1 MTRDLL
7 ELRRTERYLVGDA
20 IASGGMAAVHVGV
33 VQGALGFSRV
43 VAVKRLHPPVAAD
56 ARFVAMLIDEA
67 RVVSRIRHVNVVP
80 TLDILEYDGEVFV
93 IMEYVRGRSLARLL
107 ELTTARGELVPMRIA
122 LPVLVG
128 ALRGLEA
135 AHEATDL
142 DGTALGIVH
151 RDVSPQNILVGTGG
165 VARLIDFGVAYALGK
180 SEATRRGEFKGKL
193 SYAAPEQ
200 LGEGG
205 TATKRTDLYAVGI
218 ILWEMLTGRR
228 LFFGEDDVATFRNA
242 VRAVVPSP
250 HDVLA
255 EDEQMRAFRTER
267 EVDALAPIAL
277 RALDRD
283 PTKRWSSA
291 AEMAAALEQALPSAS
306 LAEVGAWLQD
316 LARSELEEEQ
326 EIITRIEEALPRR
339 PRSAFASSP
348 SIPDVEPSKLP
359 RPANGPRPPPPDPR
373 TKNFL
378 IGLPPTTLAAIALAA
393 AAGAGIGTLLFAWT
407 MR

>member
-7 ELRRTERYLVGDA
+7 ELRRTERYLVGEA
-20 IASGGMAAVHVGV
+20 IASGGMAAVHVGL

-43 VAVKRLHPPVAAD
+43 VAVKRLHAPVAAD
-56 ARFVAMLIDEA
+56 ARFVSMLIDEA

-80 TLDILEYDGEVFV
+80 TLDILEVDGEVFV
-93 IMEYVRGRSLARLL
+93 IMEYVRGRSLARML
-107 ELTTARGELVPMRIA
+107 ELTRARGELVPVRIA
-122 LPVLVG
+122 LPVVVG
-128 ALRGLEA
+128 ALRGLDA

-180 SEATRRGEFKGKL
+180 SEATKSGEFKGKL

-205 TATKRTDLYAVGI
+205 LATRRTDVYAVGI
-218 ILWEMLTGRR
+218 ILWELLTGQR
-228 LFFGEDDVATFRNA
+228 LFRGEDDVATFRKA
-242 VRAVVPSP
+242 MRAVVPSP
-250 HDVLA
+250 RDVYA
-255 EDEQMRAFRTER
+255 TDELMRAFRTER

-277 RALDRD
+277 RALERD

-291 AEMAAALEQALPSAS
+291 GEMASALEQALPSAS
-306 LAEVGAWLQD
+306 LAEVGAWVQD
-316 LARSELEEEQ
+316 LARVELADEQ
-326 EIITRIEEALPRR
+326 EIITRVEEALPRS
-339 PRSAFASSP
+339 PRASIVSSP
-348 SIPDVEPSKLP
+348 SLPEISTPQAP
-359 RPANGPRPPPPDPR
+359 RPRPPPPPDPR
-373 TKNFL
+373 TRNFL
-378 IGLPPTTLAAIALAA
+378 IGLPPSTLAAIALAA
-393 AAGAGIGTLLFAWT
+393 AAGAGIGTLVFSWT